1 MGDTKKI
8 LYIASTFGH
17 LSSFHRPYLQWFAR
31 QGCEVHA
38 AAGGETCQLE
48 GVSRLIQLPLE
59 KSMFS
64 PRNLAATRM
73 LRRLIRQ
80 EQYDF
85 VSLHTSLAAFF
96 ARLAV
101 VPPMA
106 HRPVVMN
113 TVHGYLFDNDTPSA
127 KRQLLLSAER
137 LTAPVT
143 DWLLT
148 MNRQDEDIAQRYHLG
163 RQCRATHGMGVD
175 MARFVP
181 PDEGQRAQARA
192 QLGLDTDALVLVYA
206 AEFSARKSQKTLIEA
221 VPHLPENT
229 MLLLPGRGALLEDCK
244 ALAERLG
251 VQGRVR
257 FPGFIR
263 DMLPY
268 YQAADL
274 CVSASRIEGLPFNV
288 MEAMAC
294 GLPVVATRVKG
305 HEDLVEPDKTGLLFP
320 YGDASAFADAVQR
333 LSDPSRRLAMGQAA
347 HQAVQT
353 YDIRPVFEELTTLY
367 RQAAGLED
375 GTT

>member
-1 MGDTKKI
+1 MAATKKI

-17 LSSFHRPYLQWFAR
+17 LASFHQPYLQWFAQ

-38 AAGGETCQLE
+38 AAGGQTCELA
-48 GVSRLIQLPLE
+48 GVSRQIQLPFE
-59 KSMFS
+59 KSMSS
-64 PRNLAATRM
+64 PRNLSAARK
-73 LRRLIRQ
+73 LRRLIRE

-85 VSLHTSLAAFF
+85 ISLHTSLAAFF
-96 ARLAV
+96 ARLAL

-113 TVHGYLFDNDTPSA
+113 TVHGYLFDDDTPAA
-127 KRQLLLSAER
+127 KRQMLLSAER

-148 MNRQDEDIAQRYHLG
+148 MNRQDEALAQRYHLG
-163 RQCRATHGMGVD
+163 RQCRATRGMGVD
-175 MARFVP
+175 TARFVP
-181 PDEGQRAQARA
+181 PDVGQRAQARA
-192 QLGLDTDALVLVYA
+192 QLGLDADALVLVYA
-206 AEFSARKSQKTLIEA
+206 AEFSGRKNQKTLIEA
-221 VPHLPENT
+221 MPHLPENT
-229 MLLLPGRGALLEDCK
+229 VLLLSGRGALLADCK

-251 VQGRVR
+251 VQERVR

-274 CVSASRIEGLPFNV
+274 CVSASRIEGLPFNI

-294 GLPVVATRVKG
+294 GLPVVASSVKG
-305 HEDLVEPDKTGLLFP
+305 HEDLVEPGVTGLLYP
-320 YGDASAFADAVQR
+320 YGSAAAFAAAVCGLRDAQR
-333 LSDPSRRLAMGQAA
+333 RRSMGEAA
-347 HQAVQT
+347 RQAVQP

-367 RQAAGLED
+367 RQAAGLAD
-375 GTT
+375 